1 MRYSAIIRGR
11 IVGQIPVPVQVS
23 IEAGSGSQS
32 VFYSI
37 FDSVSSNSG
46 SIHQIYDLTLPRLR
60 TRPCNI
66 RLNDE
71 YRVRTPLRHNLPG
84 PYVFFKKK

>member
-1 MRYSAIIRGR
+1 M
-11 IVGQIPVPVQVS
+11 PVQVS

-66 RLNDE
+66 RLNDKSQVE
-71 YRVRTPLRHNLPG
+71 TPLRQNLVG
-84 PYVFFKKK
+84 MAVFAL